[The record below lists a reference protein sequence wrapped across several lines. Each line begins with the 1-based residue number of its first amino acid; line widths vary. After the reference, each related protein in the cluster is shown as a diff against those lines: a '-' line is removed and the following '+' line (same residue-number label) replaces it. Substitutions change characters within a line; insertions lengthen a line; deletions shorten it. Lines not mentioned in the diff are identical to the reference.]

1 MNIELCECSSE
12 YWEFVRQVRTD
23 PSNQNGFF
31 SHSEITPEQQI
42 EYMKS
47 NSFRYKICILNNYP
61 VGYIGIIKNNEI
73 TYCVQSEY
81 KGKGIGT
88 LMLKEFS
95 KGMAELE
102 AFVKCENLSSQKVFE
117 KLGWEKQIYYKLRK
131 K

>member
-1 MNIELCECSSE
+1 
-12 YWEFVRQVRTD
+12 
-23 PSNQNGFF
+23 
-31 SHSEITPEQQI
+31 
-42 EYMKS
+42 MKS
-47 NSFRYKICILNNYP
+47 NSFRYKICILNNSP

-73 TYCVQSEY
+73 TYCVQSEH

-102 AFVKCENLSSQKVFE
+102 AFVKCENISSQKVFE